1 MGSNTVVEEF
11 VVTNYGM
18 TAKANIEGTALSCA
32 EEFKRVDPIIVSGFY
47 VFDSQVGEFLV

>member
-32 EEFKRVDPIIVSGFY
+32 EEFKRVDPIVSGFY
-47 VFDSQVGEFLV
+47 VFDSQVSKLLV